1 MATVAPDQLQ
11 PHAVASQGRSPAII
25 RAAVAGIAVA
35 TLGAAVIAAGMG
47 MLALRVLH
55 VGSAALLVGGI
66 VGRDVAL
73 GRASRQ
79 REIGAVSGL
88 VRKAGRFEAILVR
101 PGSFV
106 IALAGVAM
114 MVAQGRPLVAPGTYW
129 LTLSIVLFLTSI
141 PMIAFVFIPRGRRF
155 EAAMA
160 ESQRVGAPTPQL
172 AAAFG
177 DRAVAMARR
186 FELVVIAAI
195 AFLMIVKPF

>member
-11 PHAVASQGRSPAII
+11 PHAAASQGRSPAII
-25 RAAVAGIAVA
+25 RAVVAGIAVA
-35 TLGAAVIAAGMG
+35 TLVAAVIAAGMG
-47 MLALRVLH
+47 MLALRILH

-66 VGRDVAL
+66 VCRDVAL

-79 REIGAVSGL
+79 LEIGAVSGL

-114 MVAQGRPLVAPGTYW
+114 MVAQGRPLVAPGSYW

-155 EAAMA
+155 EAALA

-177 DRAVAMARR
+177 DRAVAMART

-195 AFLMIVKPF
+195 TCLMFVKPF